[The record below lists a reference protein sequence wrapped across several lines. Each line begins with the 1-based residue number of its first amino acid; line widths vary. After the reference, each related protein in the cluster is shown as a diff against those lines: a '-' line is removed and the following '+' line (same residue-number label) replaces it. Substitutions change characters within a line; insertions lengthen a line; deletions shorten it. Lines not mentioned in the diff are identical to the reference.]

1 MSAAKTTKAA
11 LEATLSKG
19 QLAAADLTALLR
31 ARNPT
36 IWISTREENRVE
48 KFIVEA
54 AAAAAYK
61 VLFWDCASGISDI
74 AGRQPTVT
82 NASGNAR
89 PLEINGKPGKDIK
102 DSGEALDAV
111 RWYSERTGKDAE
123 RIVWVFRDLPIWIE
137 GTIGATP
144 MRALRNLSKYLPG
157 VPRPQA
163 QAIIVLSTVTKV
175 PNDIAGHATV
185 LDWPLPDRSEITKVI
200 DAALNSLPEFE
211 KKEDGTPDETKPIR
225 SLAFTKESRELA
237 IDAAVGLTE
246 EEAGACYAKSLVQ
259 SRTVDPK
266 LVMGEKK
273 RVISR
278 EKVLEWHD
286 PIKGGLDA
294 VGGLDNLKAWLKVRE
309 TTYSPAAREY
319 GLPAPKGAVLVGI
332 SGCGKSLTAK
342 AVATAW
348 QCPLLRLDLGA
359 LKAKFVGDSEENIR
373 KAFKVIETIDR
384 CVVWIDEIEKA
395 MAGASSGASD
405 GGVSA
410 DALGVVL
417 NWMQER
423 TSNAFVIATA
433 NSVENLPPELLRKGR
448 FDEIFFVGLPNETER
463 KGVLKASLKSNGR
476 GDLKI
481 DYQRVVEATEGFTGA
496 EIAELVPTSLYV
508 AFADGAREPS
518 TQDLVNAAANVNPL
532 SKTKAEAVAELVK
545 WGNENARSATLN
557 IEPAQ
562 LRANSG
568 SRELDL

>member
-1 MSAAKTTKAA
+1 
-11 LEATLSKG
+11 
-19 QLAAADLTALLR
+19 
-31 ARNPT
+31 
-36 IWISTREENRVE
+36 
-48 KFIVEA
+48 
-54 AAAAAYK
+54 
-61 VLFWDCASGISDI
+61 
-74 AGRQPTVT
+74 
-82 NASGNAR
+82 
-89 PLEINGKPGKDIK
+89 
-102 DSGEALDAV
+102 
-111 RWYSERTGKDAE
+111 
-123 RIVWVFRDLPIWIE
+123 
-137 GTIGATP
+137 
-144 MRALRNLSKYLPG
+144 
-157 VPRPQA
+157 
-163 QAIIVLSTVTKV
+163 
-175 PNDIAGHATV
+175 
-185 LDWPLPDRSEITKVI
+185 
-200 DAALNSLPEFE
+200 
-211 KKEDGTPDETKPIR
+211 
-225 SLAFTKESRELA
+225 
-237 IDAAVGLTE
+237 
-246 EEAGACYAKSLVQ
+246 
-259 SRTVDPK
+259 
-266 LVMGEKK
+266 MGEKK

-309 TTYSPAAREY
+309 TAYSPAAREY